1 MDSVL
6 LEVFVY
12 LAFAVVA
19 VPVATRLGLGSVLG
33 YLVAGAV
40 VGPYALNLVGDTA
53 SVGNVAQFG
62 VVILLFLIG
71 LEVRPALLW
80 QLRTVIGGFGAS
92 QLLATGF
99 ILAAT
104 AQLLG
109 LPWKA
114 ALVVGFVLAMSSTA
128 IVLQMLD
135 EKGLRQRAVGRSA
148 FGVLL
153 FQDLAVIPLLALLP
167 LAAMSDAVPAAA
179 SEGFLAHQPTWV
191 KVTASFGAVL
201 GVVIGGRYMLRPLFR
216 IVALTLLRELFTTS
230 SLLLVVGVAL
240 LMELVGLSPALGSFL
255 AGVMLAESEYR
266 RELETDIEPFR
277 GLLLGVFFV
286 TVGAGLNFGLIV
298 AQPLLL
304 TGLVLGLMAVK
315 ATILLAI
322 GRVFRLS
329 WREAGMLGTA
339 LSQGGEFAFVLLSL
353 AAGIGALPAEL
364 AALLTAAVALSM
376 AATPLAVAAYER
388 LSRTK
393 AKAAP
398 EPDGNYDPG
407 TPEVLI
413 AGYGR
418 FGQVVT
424 RILKANGH
432 RTSVLENSVEQ
443 IELIRRF
450 GSKAYYGDA
459 SRVDLLRAAGAE
471 TARILVV
478 AIDDRDKAT
487 EIVEIARDEFPHLK
501 ILARAFDRRH
511 AYTLLERGAAVVERE
526 LFEGGLAMAAS
537 TLEALGWR
545 AYRAERATRLFRR
558 HDMRLF
564 DELRAVWSDEESY
577 VSAVRESSPRM
588 NDLLRADIA
597 RLAPQ
602 SADSGW
608 DTETRYRELRA
619 EQAEKAT
626 QGKKDISPA
635 PVP

>member
-40 VGPYALNLVGDTA
+40 VGPYALNLVGDTQA
-53 SVGNVAQFG
+53 VGNIAQFG

-92 QLLATGF
+92 QLLVTGF
-99 ILAAT
+99 VLAGAT
-104 AQLLG
+104 VAFAQ
-109 LPWKA
+109 PWKS
-114 ALVVGFVLAMSSTA
+114 ALVTGFVLAMSSTA

-167 LAAMSDAVPAAA
+167 LAAMGDTTAAVSPD
-179 SEGFLAHQPTWV
+179 GFLAHQPTWV
-191 KVTASFGAVL
+191 KVAASFGAVL

-216 IVALTLLRELFTTS
+216 IVAMTRLRELFTAS

-277 GLLLGVFFV
+277 GLLLGIFFV

-298 AQPLLL
+298 AQPVLLG
-304 TGLVLGLMAVK
+304 GLVLGLMVLK
-315 ATILLAI
+315 ALILVVI

-353 AAGIGALPAEL
+353 AASIGALPGDL
-364 AALLTAAVALSM
+364 SALLTAVVALSM

-388 LSRTK
+388 LSRTR

-398 EPDGNYDPG
+398 EPDGKYDAGMPD
-407 TPEVLI
+407 VLI

-418 FGQVVT
+418 FGQVVS
-424 RILKANGH
+424 RILNANGH
-432 RTSVLENSVEQ
+432 KTSVLENSVEQ
-443 IELIRRF
+443 IELVRRF
-450 GSKAYYGDA
+450 GSHAFYGDA

-471 TARILVV
+471 TARLLVV
-478 AIDDRDKAT
+478 AIDDRDKAS
-487 EIVEIARDEFPHLK
+487 EIVEIAKEAFPHLK
-501 ILARAFDRRH
+501 ILARAYDRRH
-511 AYTLLERGAAVVERE
+511 AYTLLERGASVVERE
-526 LFEGGLAMAAS
+526 LFEGGLAMAARA
-537 TLEALGWR
+537 LETLGWR
-545 AYRAERATRLFRR
+545 AYRAERAARLFRR

-564 DELRAVWSDEESY
+564 EELRGVWGDEESY

-602 SADSGW
+602 AADSGW
-608 DTETRYRELRA
+608 DTETRYRELR
-619 EQAEKAT
+619 EEKA
-626 QGKKDISPA
+626 A
-635 PVP
+635 E

>member
-1 MDSVL
+1 MDSTL
-6 LEVFVY
+6 LQVFVY

-40 VGPYALNLVGDTA
+40 VGPYALNLVGDTQA
-53 SVGNVAQFG
+53 VGNIAQFG

-92 QLLATGF
+92 QLVATGF
-99 ILAAT
+99 ALAGA
-104 AQLLG
+104 AIALG
-109 LPWKA
+109 LPWKS
-114 ALVVGFVLAMSSTA
+114 ALVTGFVLAMSSTA

-167 LAAMSDAVPAAA
+167 LAAMSDAVPAAVA
-179 SEGFLAHQPTWV
+179 SDGFLTGQPSWV
-191 KVTASFGAVL
+191 KVLASFGAVL
-201 GVVIGGRYMLRPLFR
+201 GVVVGGRYMLRPIFQIIASTR
-216 IVALTLLRELFTTS
+216 LRELFTAS

-277 GLLLGVFFV
+277 GLLLGIFFV
-286 TVGAGLNFGLIV
+286 TVGAGLNFGLIA
-298 AQPLLL
+298 AQPGLL
-304 TGLVLGLMAVK
+304 GALVVGLMMLK
-315 ATILLAI
+315 ALILLVI

-329 WREAGMLGTA
+329 WREAGMLGTL

-353 AAGIGALPAEL
+353 AAGMGALPGPL
-364 AALLTAAVALSM
+364 SALLTAVVALSM

-388 LSRTK
+388 LTRTK

-398 EPDGNYDPG
+398 EPDGKYDAG
-407 TPEVLI
+407 MPEVLI

-418 FGQVVT
+418 FGQVVG
-424 RILKANGH
+424 RILRANGH
-432 RTSVLENSVEQ
+432 QTSVLESSVEQ
-443 IELIRRF
+443 IELLRRF
-450 GSKAYYGDA
+450 GTQAFYGDA

-487 EIVEIARDEFPHLK
+487 EIVEIAREAFPHLK

-511 AYTLLERGAAVVERE
+511 AYVLLERGAAVVERE
-526 LFEGGLAMAAS
+526 LFEGGLAMAANA
-537 TLEALGWR
+537 LEALGWR
-545 AYRAERATRLFRR
+545 AYRAERAARLFRR

-602 SADSGW
+602 AADSGW
-608 DTETRYRELRA
+608 DTETRYREMRD
-619 EQAEKAT
+619 EKA
-626 QGKKDISPA
+626 A
-635 PVP
+635 E

>member
-1 MDSVL
+1 MDSTL
-6 LEVFVY
+6 LQVFVY
-12 LAFAVVA
+12 LAFAVIA
-19 VPVATRLGLGSVLG
+19 VPMATRLGLGSVLG

-40 VGPYALNLVGDTA
+40 VGPYALNLVGDA
-53 SVGNVAQFG
+53 SAVGHIAEFG

-92 QLLATGF
+92 QLLGTGLS
-99 ILAAT
+99 LALVAV
-104 AQLLG
+104 AFG
-109 LPWKA
+109 VSWRS

-167 LAAMSDAVPAAA
+167 LAAMGDAPTAAAA
-179 SEGFLAHQPTWV
+179 SDGFLAHQANWV
-191 KVTASFGAVL
+191 KVLASFGAVA

-216 IVALTLLRELFTTS
+216 IVAATRLRELFTAS

-240 LMELVGLSPALGSFL
+240 LMELVGLSPALGAFL

-277 GLLLGVFFV
+277 GLLLGIFFV
-286 TVGAGLNFGLIV
+286 TVGAGLNFGLIG

-304 TGLVLGLMAVK
+304 AGLVIGLMVIK
-315 ATILLAI
+315 ATILLLI
-322 GRVFRLS
+322 GRVFRLT

-353 AAGIGALPAEL
+353 AAAVGALPSEL
-364 AALLTAAVALSM
+364 SALLTGTVALSM

-388 LSRTK
+388 LTRTK
-393 AKAAP
+393 VKAAP
-398 EPDGNYDPG
+398 EPDEDYNPG
-407 TPEVLI
+407 SPDVLI

-418 FGQVVT
+418 FGQVVG
-424 RILKANGH
+424 RILNANGH
-432 RTSVLENSVEQ
+432 KTSVLENSVEQ
-443 IELIRRF
+443 IELVRRF
-450 GSKAYYGDA
+450 GSHAFYGDA
-459 SRVDLLRAAGAE
+459 GRVDLLRAAGAE

-478 AIDDRDKAT
+478 AIDDRDKAS
-487 EIVEIARDEFPHLK
+487 EIVELAKEAFPHLT

-511 AYTLLERGAAVVERE
+511 AYVLLERGADGVERE
-526 LFEGGLAMAAS
+526 LFEGGLAMAS
-537 TLEALGWR
+537 RTLVALGWR
-545 AYRAERATRLFRR
+545 AYRAERAARLFRR
-558 HDMRLF
+558 HDLRLF
-564 DELRAVWSDEESY
+564 EELRDTWSDEERY

-597 RLAPQ
+597 RLQPQ
-602 SADSGW
+602 AADSGW
-608 DTETRYRELRA
+608 DTETRYREMRGTESEA
-619 EQAEKAT
+619 KEVEKT
-626 QGKKDISPA
+626 
-635 PVP
+635 

>member
-1 MDSVL
+1 MDTVL
-6 LEVFVY
+6 LQVFVY
-12 LAFAVVA
+12 LAFAVIA

-40 VGPYALNLVGDTA
+40 VGPYALNLVGDA
-53 SVGNVAQFG
+53 SAVGHIAEFG

-92 QLLATGF
+92 QLLGTGLS
-99 ILAAT
+99 LAAV
-104 AQLLG
+104 AIAFG
-109 LPWKA
+109 ISWRS
-114 ALVVGFVLAMSSTA
+114 ALVIGFVLAMSSTA

-167 LAAMSDAVPAAA
+167 LAAMGDAPVTATA
-179 SEGFLAHQPTWV
+179 SGGFLAHQANWV
-191 KVTASFGAVL
+191 KVAASFGAVA

-216 IVALTLLRELFTTS
+216 IVAATRLRELFTAS
-230 SLLLVVGVAL
+230 SLLLVVGVAV
-240 LMELVGLSPALGSFL
+240 LMELVGLSPALGAFL

-277 GLLLGVFFV
+277 GLLLGIFFV
-286 TVGAGLNFGLIV
+286 TVGAGLNFGLIA

-304 TGLVLGLMAVK
+304 AGLVIGLMAIK
-315 ATILLAI
+315 ATILLLI
-322 GRVFRLS
+322 GRVFRLTG
-329 WREAGMLGTA
+329 REAGMLGTL

-353 AAGIGALPAEL
+353 AATVGALPSEL
-364 AALLTAAVALSM
+364 SALLTGTVALSM

-388 LSRTK
+388 LTRTK
-393 AKAAP
+393 VKAAP
-398 EPDGNYDPG
+398 EPDGNYNPG
-407 TPEVLI
+407 IPDVLI

-418 FGQVVT
+418 FGQVVA
-424 RILKANGH
+424 RILNANGH
-432 RTSVLENSVEQ
+432 KTSVLENSVEQ

-450 GSKAYYGDA
+450 GGNAFYGDA
-459 SRVDLLRAAGAE
+459 GRVDLLRAAGAE

-478 AIDDRDKAT
+478 AIDDRDKAS
-487 EIVEIARDEFPHLK
+487 EIVELAKEAFPHLT

-511 AYTLLERGAAVVERE
+511 AYVLLERGADGVERE
-526 LFEGGLAMAAS
+526 LFEGGLAMASSA
-537 TLEALGWR
+537 LVALGWR
-545 AYRAERATRLFRR
+545 SYRAERAARLFRR
-558 HDMRLF
+558 HDLRLF
-564 DELRAVWSDEESY
+564 EELRDAWGDEERY

-597 RLAPQ
+597 RLQPQ
-602 SADSGW
+602 AADSGW
-608 DTETRYRELRA
+608 DTETRYREMRGMETEA
-619 EQAEKAT
+619 KEAEKT
-626 QGKKDISPA
+626 
-635 PVP
+635 

>member
-1 MDSVL
+1 MDSTL
-6 LEVFVY
+6 LQVFVY
-12 LAFAVVA
+12 LAFAVIA

-40 VGPYALNLVGDTA
+40 VGPYALNLVGDA
-53 SVGNVAQFG
+53 SAVGHIAEFG

-92 QLLATGF
+92 QLLGTGLA
-99 ILAAT
+99 LAAV
-104 AQLLG
+104 AIAFG
-109 LPWKA
+109 VSWRSG
-114 ALVVGFVLAMSSTA
+114 LVVGFILAMSSTA

-167 LAAMSDAVPAAA
+167 LAAMGHAPAAA
-179 SEGFLAHQPTWV
+179 TASDGFLAHQANWV
-191 KVTASFGAVL
+191 KVSASFGAVA

-216 IVALTLLRELFTTS
+216 IVAATRLRELFTAS

-240 LMELVGLSPALGSFL
+240 LMELVGLSPALGAFL

-277 GLLLGVFFV
+277 GLLLGIFFV
-286 TVGAGLNFGLIV
+286 TVGAGLNFGLIA

-304 TGLVLGLMAVK
+304 AGLVIGLMVIKAV
-315 ATILLAI
+315 ILLLI
-322 GRVFRLS
+322 GRVFRLT

-353 AAGIGALPAEL
+353 AATVGALPSEL
-364 AALLTAAVALSM
+364 SALLTGTVALSM

-388 LSRTK
+388 LTRTK
-393 AKAAP
+393 VKAAP
-398 EPDGNYDPG
+398 EPDGNYNPG
-407 TPEVLI
+407 TPDVLI

-418 FGQVVT
+418 FGQVVG
-424 RILKANGH
+424 RILNANGH
-432 RTSVLENSVEQ
+432 KTSVLENSVEQ

-450 GSKAYYGDA
+450 GSHAFYGDA
-459 SRVDLLRAAGAE
+459 GRVDLLRAAGAE

-478 AIDDRDKAT
+478 AIDDRDKAS
-487 EIVEIARDEFPHLK
+487 EIVELAKEAFPHLT

-511 AYTLLERGAAVVERE
+511 AYVLLERGADAIERE
-526 LFEGGLAMAAS
+526 LFEGGLAMAS
-537 TLEALGWR
+537 RTLVALGWR
-545 AYRAERATRLFRR
+545 SYRAERAARLFRR
-558 HDMRLF
+558 HDLRLF
-564 DELRAVWSDEESY
+564 EELREAWGDEERY

-597 RLAPQ
+597 RLQPQ
-602 SADSGW
+602 AADSGW
-608 DTETRYRELRA
+608 DTETRYREMRGMETA
-619 EQAEKAT
+619 AREAEKT
-626 QGKKDISPA
+626 
-635 PVP
+635 

>member
-6 LEVFVY
+6 LQVFVY

-40 VGPYALNLVGDTA
+40 VGPYALNLVGDA
-53 SVGNVAQFG
+53 SAVGHIAEFG

-92 QLLATGF
+92 QLLATG
-99 ILAAT
+99 LSVAAV
-104 AQLLG
+104 AIVFG
-109 LPWKA
+109 ISWRA
-114 ALVVGFVLAMSSTA
+114 ALVIGFVLAMSSTA

-167 LAAMSDAVPAAA
+167 LAAMSNAPAAA
-179 SEGFLAHQPTWV
+179 SDGFLSHQANWV
-191 KVTASFGAVL
+191 KVSASFGAVA

-216 IVALTLLRELFTTS
+216 IVAATRLRELFTAS
-230 SLLLVVGVAL
+230 SLLLVVAVAL
-240 LMELVGLSPALGSFL
+240 LMELVGLSPALGAFL

-277 GLLLGVFFV
+277 GLLLGIFFV

-304 TGLVLGLMAVK
+304 TGLVLGLMVLK
-315 ATILLAI
+315 ATILLLI
-322 GRVFRLS
+322 GRVFRLT
-329 WREAGMLGTA
+329 WREAGMLGTT

-353 AAGIGALPAEL
+353 AAAVGALPSEL
-364 AALLTAAVALSM
+364 SALLTAVVALSM

-388 LSRTK
+388 LTRTR

-398 EPDGNYDPG
+398 EPDGNYNPG
-407 TPEVLI
+407 IPEVLI

-418 FGQVVT
+418 FGQVVA
-424 RILKANGH
+424 RILHANGH
-432 RTSVLENSVEQ
+432 KTSILENSVEQ
-443 IELIRRF
+443 IELMRRF
-450 GSKAYYGDA
+450 GAKAFYGDA
-459 SRVDLLRAAGAE
+459 GRVDLLRAAGAE
-471 TARILVV
+471 TARVLVV
-478 AIDDRDKAT
+478 AIDDRDKAN
-487 EIVEIARDEFPHLK
+487 EIVELAKEAFPHLT

-511 AYTLLERGAAVVERE
+511 AYALLERGADGVERE
-526 LFEGGLAMAAS
+526 LFEGGLAMASS
-537 TLEALGWR
+537 TLVALGWR
-545 AYRAERATRLFRR
+545 AYRAERAARLFRR
-558 HDMRLF
+558 HDLRLF

-588 NDLLRADIA
+588 DDLLRADVA
-597 RLAPQ
+597 RLQPQ
-602 SADSGW
+602 AADAGW
-608 DTETRYRELRA
+608 DTETRYREMRGTETKPGEGPA
-619 EQAEKAT
+619 
-626 QGKKDISPA
+626 QG
-635 PVP
+635 